1 MDMGSDKKPD
11 KKKKSGGGGYKWGSA
26 LIWAGGQFAVIWF
39 VDPEKYYLW
48 QVISSCFSAAFA
60 GWTTSALLS
69 RFAKWGANNWVMM
82 LLGTLLGVAVFSGA
96 FSGLAAA
103 IEWLTAKGIFGSALT
118 AATASAPKID
128 WEKLQKFLLSW
139 AVLPPAGLGLLT
151 GLYVR
156 GKFAG
161 GGGKK

>member
-1 MDMGSDKKPD
+1 MDMGSDKKSD
-11 KKKKSGGGGYKWGSA
+11 KKKNGGSGGGGYKWGAA
-26 LIWAGGQFAVIWF
+26 LIWAGGQWAVCWF
-39 VDPEKYYLW
+39 ITEDALW
-48 QVISSCFSAAFA
+48 ATISACFSAAFA

-103 IEWLTAKGIFGSALT
+103 IEWFTAKGIFGSAVS

-128 WEKLQKFLLSW
+128 WDKLQKFLLSW

-161 GGGKK
+161 GSKK